1 MRDLIALVDSARCPL
16 LGAAITHENSVPW
29 YAHE

>member
-1 MRDLIALVDSARCPL
+1 MRDPVALVDSARGPL
-16 LGAAITHENSVPW
+16 LGAAITHENSTPW